1 MTCVI
6 NPVLV
11 CILYASLKFN
21 KKKNPNPLHSTLSFD
36 SKTKKKTQTLY
47 LQYIPYYC
55 ILGYIKQVLP
65 ITT

>member
-21 KKKNPNPLHSTLSFD
+21 KKKILILYTQHCLLTQKL
-36 SKTKKKTQTLY
+36 KKTPNF
-47 LQYIPYYC
+47 IPPVYSLLLH
-55 ILGYIKQVLP
+55 IRIH
-65 ITT
+65 

>member
-36 SKTKKKTQTLY
+36 SKTKKNPKLY
-47 LQYIPYYC
+47 TSSIFL
-55 ILGYIKQVLP
+55 
-65 ITT
+65 TTAY